1 MPLADRRLP
10 QGGDW
15 LSREQLA
22 SLTPNELAIG
32 RLR

>member
-22 SLTPNELAIG
+22 AITPDGPSIELP
-32 RLR
+32 R